1 MKKAKKV
8 TKRQKK
14 AMIKFL
20 EEMKEN
26 QPQPEITF
34 KPKIRKAS
42 KLLTLTKYLERQ
54 AQKKHDKAHQREDNR
69 AAKADK
75 IAIRAKEKAARKA
88 VREAKEAKRA
98 ARLTRTKN
106 EI

>member
-1 MKKAKKV
+1 MKKAKRV

-20 EEMKEN
+20 EEMKAN
-26 QPQPEITF
+26 QPQPEVIF
-34 KPKIRKAS
+34 KPKARKAS
-42 KLLTLTKYLERQ
+42 KLLTLTKYLEIQ
-54 AQKKHDKAHQREDNR
+54 AQKKHDKAHLREDR
-69 AAKADK
+69 RTAKADK
-75 IAIRAKEKAARKA
+75 LAIRAKEKAARKA

-98 ARLTRTKN
+98 ARLAKN